1 MTCTGYTLA
10 YMDSMKIV
18 TPVGMLGY
26 GYSTP
31 LLYKGF
37 KMGAQAIILHSGST
51 DSGPQKLALGETAC
65 HRESYIR
72 DLVPIWMHAGII
84 V

>member
-1 MTCTGYTLA
+1 MTCTGIHTCIYGLNEDRHSRWYA
-10 YMDSMKIV
+10 
-18 TPVGMLGY
+18 GY

-31 LLYKGF
+31 LLYKGLE
-37 KMGAQAIILHSGST
+37 MGAQAIILHSGST
-51 DSGPQKLALGETAC
+51 DSGPQKLALGETTC
-65 HRESYIR
+65 HRESYVR